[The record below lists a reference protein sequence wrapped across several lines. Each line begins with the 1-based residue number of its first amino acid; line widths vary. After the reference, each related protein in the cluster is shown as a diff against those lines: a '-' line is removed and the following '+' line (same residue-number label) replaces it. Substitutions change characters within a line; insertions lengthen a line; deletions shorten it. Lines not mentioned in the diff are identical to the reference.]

1 MSRSPSIDPLTL
13 GAMDT
18 VQLTLLALLL
28 GVLIGGAV
36 SVVIVL
42 ALRARDR
49 ARAEESLALPDGVG
63 AVLEALDE
71 AAAVVDNSFTVI
83 AASVPGAGLGM
94 LTGEVL
100 DGAELRALVR
110 SARATEAVSSATMR
124 IKRPGIGGDERL
136 VAARAS
142 VLGPR
147 LALLVVRDI
156 TEQERLEEMRRD
168 FVANTSHELKTPV
181 GAVSL
186 LAEAVESAAD
196 DPEQVRVFAV
206 RLQAEASRLAGLT
219 ARIMNLSR
227 LQAADELTVMA
238 DVSVDEIVAASVD
251 AHAIQAQSAGV
262 ELMRG
267 GVRGLYVRGDAQI
280 LVEALGNLIT
290 NAILYSPSGSRVGIG
305 VKTVDEVVE
314 IAVTD
319 QGIGI
324 SELDQQRI
332 FERFYRADQARSRR
346 TGGSG
351 LGLSIVKH
359 AVQRH
364 GGEVRLWSRQGRGST
379 FTIRLPRV
387 DAPEQAVTKGKRAG
401 KKKAKAATSV
411 ATPPARVGA
420 PKPAKKIKTPKK
432 AAADTSAGA
441 AVNGDPV

>member
-1 MSRSPSIDPLTL
+1 MSRSPSIAPLTL

-227 LQAADELTVMA
+227 LQAADELAVMA

-305 VKTVDEVVE
+305 VKSVDEVVE

-379 FTIRLPRV
+379 FTIRLPRI
-387 DAPEQAVTKGKRAG
+387 DAPEQAAKQGKRAG
-401 KKKAKAATSV
+401 KKKAKAAPSA
-411 ATPPARVGA
+411 ATPAARAGA
-420 PKPAKKIKTPKK
+420 PKPAKKIKAPKK

>member
-1 MSRSPSIDPLTL
+1 
-13 GAMDT
+13 MDT
-18 VQLTLLALLL
+18 VQLALLALLS

-36 SVVIVL
+36 ALVIIL
-42 ALRARDR
+42 SLRARDR
-49 ARAEESLALPDGVG
+49 AREQESVALPDGVG
-63 AVLEALDE
+63 AVLDALDE
-71 AAAVVDNSFTVI
+71 AAAVVDNSFTVV
-83 AASVPGAGLGM
+83 AASVPAAGLGM
-94 LTGEVL
+94 MSGEVL

-110 SARATEAVSSATMR
+110 SARATEAVAAATLR
-124 IKRPGIGGDERL
+124 IRRPGLAAEERL
-136 VAARAS
+136 VSARAS

-156 TEQERLEEMRRD
+156 TEQERLEQMRRD

-196 DPEQVRVFAV
+196 DPEQVRRFAS
-206 RLQAEASRLAGLT
+206 RLQAEADRLAGLT

-227 LQAADELTVMA
+227 LQAADELAVMT
-238 DVSVDEIVAASVD
+238 DLSVDEVVASAVD
-251 AHAIQAQSAGV
+251 AHAVQAQSAGV
-262 ELMRG
+262 ELIRG
-267 GVRGLYVRGDAQI
+267 GERGLHVRGDAQI
-280 LVEALGNLIT
+280 LVEALGNLIA

-305 VKTVDEVVE
+305 VKSVDDVVE

-324 SELDQQRI
+324 SEVDQQRI

-364 GGEVRLWSRQGRGST
+364 GGEVRLWSRPGRGST
-379 FTIRLPRV
+379 FTIRLPRI
-387 DAPEQAVTKGKRAG
+387 EG
-401 KKKAKAATSV
+401 
-411 ATPPARVGA
+411 PPAD
-420 PKPAKKIKTPKK
+420 PARKRKK
-432 AAADTSAGA
+432 AAQADAGA
-441 AVNGDPV
+441 AKKKNKPAMAGAREKKPADAAPPPTTSPVAPASPVNGEPR